1 MTQETTIG
9 GDNVRFQP
17 TAWSVVRDARD
28 GSREA
33 LDRLVLV
40 YWKPVYF
47 FIRRRGHDVEAA
59 KDLTQ
64 GFFGSLLERD
74 FFASVTADK
83 GRFRSYLLGALGHYL
98 SDQFDRS
105 RAQKRGG
112 DFNFVQ
118 AELELPSAEPT
129 PDQAF
134 RSRWAKEILSRAMAR
149 LRGAVPP
156 EDLALLA
163 GQARPDLSVTDRK
176 NRLYRLRARLKE
188 CIRQEILPSVDRT
201 EDVDSEIRELFA
213 AFS

>member
-1 MTQETTIG
+1 MTDETAIG

-17 TAWSVVRDARD
+17 TAWTVVRDARD
-28 GSREA
+28 GSRDA
-33 LDRLVLV
+33 LDHLIAV

-64 GFFGSLLERD
+64 GFFGSLLERE
-74 FFASVTADK
+74 FFGSVSATQGK
-83 GRFRSYLLGALGHYL
+83 FRSYLLGALTHFL
-98 SDQFDRS
+98 SDEFDRS

-112 DFNFVQ
+112 GFNFVQ
-118 AELELPSAEPT
+118 AELELPSTEPT

-134 RSRWAKEILSRAMAR
+134 RGRWAKEILSRAMAR
-149 LRGAVPP
+149 LRVEVAP

-163 GQARPDLSVTDRK
+163 GQERPDLSVTDRK
-176 NRLYRLRARLKE
+176 NRLYRLRARLRE
-188 CIRQEILPSVDRT
+188 CIRQEILPSVDRA

>member
-1 MTQETTIG
+1 MTRETAIG
-9 GDNVRFQP
+9 GDNVHFQP
-17 TAWSVVRDARD
+17 TAWSVVREARD

-64 GFFGSLLERD
+64 GFFGSLLERE
-74 FFASVTADK
+74 FFGSVTADK

-98 SDQFDRS
+98 SDQYDRS

-134 RSRWAKEILSRAMAR
+134 RGRWAKEILSRAMAR
-149 LRGAVPP
+149 LRGQVPP
-156 EDLALLA
+156 EDLALLS
-163 GQARPDLSVTDRK
+163 GQERPDLSVTDRK

-188 CIRQEILPSVDRT
+188 CIRQEILPSVERA

-213 AFS
+213 AIS